1 MFGLVMKS
9 SLIFIFL
16 IVYSFS
22 FAQNKFILSNTFYK
36 EKFIQL
42 SKGNSLTTF
51 FPANEQQLNLNH
63 LIRDSSKQYTDISE
77 YIFKHHIIELKNNLG
92 YIHIDPYVHFAKG
105 RFDLDTTGF
114 PMFRNTRG
122 IFAEGELGKN
132 FSFDFVFAENQA
144 RFQPYEH
151 TYFNERGELYDFG
164 ERYSLQNAIIP
175 GGTRTKPFKEVGYD
189 YAYSTGSIRYT
200 AIRKLSIEMGNNK
213 HFIGSGYRSLLLSE
227 NAFYAPNIKLDW
239 KINNKWNYT
248 VIYEKNLNLYRKP
261 LTYAVES
268 NYETKIFALSYL
280 TFKPIQSL
288 SISLFASGNQLQGDS
303 IIKHPVVGS
312 HLIPLPLLQN
322 DLVINNQSNTINGIT
337 GLNIDWALK
346 KTRIYSQLVI
356 DKFES
361 KTLLANQ
368 LGFYLFDAFTLKNV
382 TVQLEWNQVP
392 KDFYASRNPKL
403 SYSHFNLPA
412 AHPKGNNFNE
422 LFVKLGYE
430 LGRWYLT
437 SKTNFYFNH
446 GGDLKQQYASNSI
459 YNTNYDYSQ
468 LTNGTTILQDVELG
482 LRFNRT
488 YNGNIYFKYQ
498 GRASQYGDIHPTY
511 KCIWFGFKTSLFNE
525 YFDL

>member
-1 MFGLVMKS
+1 MKINLIILFS
-9 SLIFIFL
+9 IFCSL
-16 IVYSFS
+16 S
-22 FAQNKFILSNTFYK
+22 FAQNKLILSNTFYK

-42 SKGNSLTTF
+42 SKGNSTTTF
-51 FPANEQQLNLNH
+51 FPANEQQLNLNY
-63 LIRDSSKQYTDISE
+63 LIRDSSKQYTDLAE
-77 YIFKHHIIELKNNLG
+77 FFYKHHLIEIKRKEG
-92 YIHIDPYVHFAKG
+92 YINISPLLNLSKG
-105 RFDLDTTGF
+105 RYNLDSTGF

-122 IFAEGELGKN
+122 IYVEGQLIN
-132 FSFDFVFAENQA
+132 NVSFNFVFSENQA
-144 RFQPYEH
+144 RFQPYEQV
-151 TYFNERGELYDFG
+151 YFNQRGELYDFG
-164 ERYSLQNAIIP
+164 DHYSLQNAVIP
-175 GGTRTKPFKEVGYD
+175 GGSRTKPFKVNGYD
-189 YAYSTGSIRYT
+189 YAFSSGVVRFSMTKKI
-200 AIRKLSIEMGNNK
+200 SIEAGNNS
-213 HFIGSGYRSLLLSE
+213 HFIGSGYRSLLLSD
-227 NAFYAPNIKLDW
+227 NSFLAPNFKFHWQIHP
-239 KINNKWNYT
+239 KWS
-248 VIYEKNLNLYRKP
+248 YEVLYQKNLNLYRKP
-261 LTYAVES
+261 TTKAVEA
-268 NYETKIFALSYL
+268 NYETKIFALTYL
-280 TFKPIQSL
+280 TFKPMPSL
-288 SISLFASGNQLQGDS
+288 SFSLFTSGNQLQGDS
-303 IIKHPVVGS
+303 LIRHSTVGNQ
-312 HLIPLPLLQN
+312 LIPLPLLQN
-322 DLVINNQSNTINGIT
+322 DILTGNSKTINGIT

-346 KTRIYSQLVI
+346 KARIYSQLVL

-392 KDFYASRNPKL
+392 KDFYAARYPKL

-437 SKTNFYFNH
+437 SKTNFYFNQ

-468 LTNGTTILQDVELG
+468 LTYGTTILQDVELG

-498 GRASQYGDIHPTY
+498 GRASQYGDTHPTY